1 MRKVMSARAKPEDG
15 SLRGL
20 AVGTPIAVPNYLAG
34 IRNDL
39 RELRI
44 GLDRGYTQ
52 EPVWFAVQGVA
63 ASDVLR
69 GVPLVPGKQTIIIVR
84 ATAGRPFRASFSH
97 CAVMSICLPTK
108 LQSIT

>member
-1 MRKVMSARAKPEDG
+1 
-15 SLRGL
+15 
-20 AVGTPIAVPNYLAG
+20 VPNYLAG
-34 IRNDL
+34 IWNDL
-39 RELRI
+39 RELGI

-63 ASDVLR
+63 ASDVLAQR
-69 GVPLVPGKQTIIIVR
+69 VLVPGKQTIIIVR
-84 ATAGRPFRASFSH
+84 ATAERPSRASFSH